1 MSVSASLRLLRIAA
15 GVEIATLVVMLVNL
29 ATVHWPAVSSLL
41 GPTHGAAYLLVIVAA
56 AQQPAASRSTRLLS
70 LLPGV
75 GGLLVL
81 RRLPAPAPPTTPA
94 GRDAPAGPD
103 ASVRR

>member
-15 GVEIATLVVMLVNL
+15 GVEIATLVVMLANL

-56 AQQPAASRSTRLLS
+56 AQQPAAPRSTRLLS

-81 RRLPAPAPPTTPA
+81 RRLPAPAGPAAPTGP
-94 GRDAPAGPD
+94 GAPMP
-103 ASVRR
+103 R